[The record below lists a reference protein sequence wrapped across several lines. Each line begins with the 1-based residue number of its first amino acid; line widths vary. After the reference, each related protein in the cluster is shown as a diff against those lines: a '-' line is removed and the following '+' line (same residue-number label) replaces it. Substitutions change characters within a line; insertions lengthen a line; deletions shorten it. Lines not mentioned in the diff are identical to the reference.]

1 MGLKVE
7 SLKRVYFI
15 GIKGTG
21 MCALAELMRHSGV
34 SVSGSDKDEKF
45 YTDAILR
52 EEGIPYYESFDAA
65 HIAQDPPP
73 DLVIYSAAYSFETNP
88 EMAEARKRGLEI
100 LKYSDALGAYSAL
113 FDSSGIAGVH
123 GKTTTTAMAG
133 AMIRGAGLPARVLVG
148 SAVSAFGG
156 RSTLSLGDRYFVAET
171 CEYRRH
177 FLAFHPN
184 RIILTSIESDH
195 QDFFPD
201 YASIRDAF
209 LDYCRLLPPKGE
221 LIYCA
226 DDPGA
231 SEAAATLKKEGRD
244 ISFIPYGFSAQGPWK
259 IESYEVKDERV
270 TMGLQGFPGDLTLR
284 IPGRHSCLNAAAALA
299 LVSSLAAKESGSNN
313 GGWNDEK
320 REGVRKALEE
330 FRGSRRRSEI
340 LGEEGGVLFMDD
352 YAHHPTA
359 IKTTLAGLKEFYPSR
374 RLLVSFMSHTYSR
387 TASLLDEFAASFEK
401 ADVLFLHKI
410 YASAREEYHGGVTGR
425 TLFEK
430 TKEALHDPSGQR
442 VFYAEEPEDA
452 AEALQKI
459 LHPGDL
465 FITMGA
471 GDNWKLGKKLLG
483 FFEDEKRRQAL

>member
-1 MGLKVE
+1 
-7 SLKRVYFI
+7 
-15 GIKGTG
+15 
-21 MCALAELMRHSGV
+21 MCALAELMRHSGI
-34 SVSGSDKDEKF
+34 SVSGSDRDEKF

-65 HIAQDPPP
+65 HIAKDTPP
-73 DLVIYSAAYSFETNP
+73 DLVIYSAAYSFQTNP
-88 EMAEARKRGLEI
+88 EMAEAKKQGLEI

-133 AMIRGAGLPARVLVG
+133 AMIRGAGLPAKVLTG

-156 RSTLSLGDRYFVAET
+156 RSTLSLGDKYFVAET

-184 RIILTSIESDH
+184 RIILTGIESDH

-209 LDYCRLLPPKGE
+209 LEYCRLLPPGGE

-231 SEAAATLKKEGRD
+231 SEVAAALKKEGRD
-244 ISFIPYGFSAQGPWK
+244 ISFIPYGFSAQSPWK
-259 IESYEVKDERV
+259 IESYELKDERV
-270 TMGLQGFPGDLTLR
+270 IMRLRGFPGDLKLR

-299 LVSSLAAKESGSNN
+299 LVSSLAGREAGSAN
-313 GGWNDEK
+313 GGWNDAN

-330 FRGSRRRSEI
+330 FSGSRRRSEI
-340 LGEEGGVLFMDD
+340 LGEAGGVLFMDD

-359 IKTTLAGLKEFYPSR
+359 IKTTLEGLAEFYPRR
-374 RLLVSFMSHTYSR
+374 RLVVSFMSHTYSR
-387 TASLLDEFAASFEK
+387 TASLLEEFASSFEK
-401 ADVLFLHKI
+401 AGILFLHKI

-430 TKEALHDPSGQR
+430 TKAALQDPAGQR

-452 AEALQKI
+452 AGALRKI
-459 LHPGDL
+459 LCPGDL

-471 GDNWKLGKKLLG
+471 GDNWKLGKKLLA
-483 FFEDEKRRQAL
+483 FYEEEKRRQAV